1 MGCAAVV
8 VGGIFKGGV
17 VALTGGAVVDGL
29 LLIRPKLLK
38 RKDISGLLEGIY
50 FYLILF
56 LVSVNK
62 NIFFLIVINNKQKK
76 KKRRG
81 FAKSRNELLL
91 LFLSFFLFCC

>member
-38 RKDISGLLEGIY
+38 RKDISGLLEGINSLFN
-50 FYLILF
+50 FY
-56 LVSVNK
+56 V
-62 NIFFLIVINNKQKK
+62 
-76 KKRRG
+76 G
-81 FAKSRNELLL
+81 FNFWYL
-91 LFLSFFLFCC
+91 